1 MAFRLVAEV
10 AQAHDGSLGQ
20 AHAFIDAVSKA
31 GVSDIKFQMHFADH
45 ESSLEDKFRINRFPQ
60 DGSRYDY
67 WKRTEFD
74 ADQWRGL
81 VLHCYDKNLNIVIS
95 PFSSYAI
102 DLCSRLNIK
111 SIKLG
116 SGETNNY
123 HFFSQIKAFSN
134 EIILSSGLSTW
145 AEIEN
150 AVNFFADFAGDLF
163 LLQCTS
169 KYPCPLNEVGINI
182 IPEIEKRYNVIPGLS
197 DHSGSIIPTIIAASQ
212 NIARMSEVHVCFSRD
227 AFGPDTSSSLTLSEL
242 AYLQEA
248 LNDIEVV
255 LNNSVDK
262 DKSAESLVH
271 MKSLFGRSMFAASS
285 LPVGHILSESD
296 IVFRKPGFFLNADNI
311 SSFIGKTLLMPIN
324 EGTPFSWDHI

>member
-31 GVSDIKFQMHFADH
+31 GVSDIKFQMHFAEH
-45 ESSLEDKFRINRFPQ
+45 ESSLEDKFRSKCFPQ
-60 DGSRYDY
+60 DASRYDY
-67 WKRTEFD
+67 WKRMEFNVE
-74 ADQWRGL
+74 QWSGL
-81 VLHCYDKNLNIVIS
+81 ARHCYDKNLNIIIS

-111 SIKLG
+111 SIKIG
-116 SGETNNY
+116 SGEADNY
-123 HFFSQIKAFSN
+123 HLFSRIKVFSK

-145 AEIEN
+145 AEMKN
-150 AVNFFADFAGDLF
+150 AVDCFHDFAGDLF

-169 KYPCPLNEVGINI
+169 KYPCPLSEVGINI
-182 IPEIEKRYNVIPGLS
+182 IPEIKKRYNVIPGLS

-212 NIARMSEVHVCFSRD
+212 NIAKMSEVHVCFSRD

-242 AYLQEA
+242 AYLQKA
-248 LNDIEVV
+248 LNDIEMV
-255 LNNSVDK
+255 LNACVDK
-262 DKSAESLVH
+262 DKSAESLMHV
-271 MKSLFGRSMFAASS
+271 KSLFGRSMFAASS

-296 IVFRKPGFFLNADNI
+296 IVFRKPGFFLNADHI
-311 SSFIGKTLLMPIN
+311 SSFVGETLLVPID
-324 EGTPFSWDHI
+324 EGAPFSWDHI